1 MLHSKIS
8 GILFF
13 DLKESVKFLVNGQLN
28 TLNLKV
34 YMERK
39 IQFLKKNPLFERTLK
54 TRNYYRK
61 QVLPERDR
69 LETCIWW

>member
-1 MLHSKIS
+1 MLRSKIS

-13 DLKESVKFLVNGQLN
+13 DLKESVKFLVNEQLN

-34 YMERK
+34 YMQRK

-61 QVLPERDR
+61 QVLPEMDR

>member
-1 MLHSKIS
+1 MLRSKIS

-13 DLKESVKFLVNGQLN
+13 DLKESVKFLVNEQLN

-34 YMERK
+34 YMQRK